1 MRTSFFDKT
10 SKLFFKSCLDIQ
22 IKRQNKVRSRLSSCN
37 AGRQDYVGVFDQR
50 LHESLGPA
58 NCPIDPG
65 GGTVYKLCKKYG
77 PSGCVEPITNIY
89 LDTAEFSLFDCLPG
103 ITVQKDRHKLDRG
116 AIDVYLFPDGPLY
129 VYEIEF
135 PSLDDAEAF
144 TAPAYAGR
152 EITNEETYTGYA
164 LAVRGAS

>member
-1 MRTSFFDKT
+1 MKPKYAIDEIERRWLVDAADAQPQLRPDPIHVTDTYLDGTRMR
-10 SKLFFKSCLDIQ
+10 L
-22 IKRQNKVRSRLSSCN
+22 RSM
-37 AGRQDYVGVFDQR
+37 F
-50 LHESLGPA
+50 
-58 NCPIDPG
+58 DPG